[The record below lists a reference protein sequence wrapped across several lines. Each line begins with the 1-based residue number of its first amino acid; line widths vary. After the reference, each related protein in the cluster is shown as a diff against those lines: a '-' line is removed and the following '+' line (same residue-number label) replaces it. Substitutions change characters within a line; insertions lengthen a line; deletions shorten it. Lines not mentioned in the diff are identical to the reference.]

1 MQAWYINGVP
11 RAASTVIC
19 LGFGAKGPLA
29 FWVPKAASTMIRLG
43 FGAQGALALN
53 GAKRCM
59 HIHLF
64 RGWDLTALGISMVPR
79 AARTVNCLG
88 FWGLGALGIMGGE
101 GCKHTLV
108 QEAQLR
114 TWLALSNRAGLSRL
128 PIAVLK
134 VCGGVS
140 SAYLGPP
147 PPFVSI
153 QRCQIDTPLQSQM

>member
-1 MQAWYINGVP
+1 M
-11 RAASTVIC
+11 
-19 LGFGAKGPLA
+19 
-29 FWVPKAASTMIRLG
+29 
-43 FGAQGALALN
+43 
-53 GAKRCM
+53 
-59 HIHLF
+59 
-64 RGWDLTALGISMVPR
+64 SMVPR

-88 FWGLGALGIMGGE
+88 FWGLGALGISAGE

-128 PIAVLK
+128 PVAVLK
-134 VCGGVS
+134 VCGGVL

-153 QRCQIDTPLQSQM
+153 QRCQIDTPLQSQICVLGTAQHSTAQHRTPAREEISLCQAIFLLQVKPAATAKAPSLTRSHMGDCYRL